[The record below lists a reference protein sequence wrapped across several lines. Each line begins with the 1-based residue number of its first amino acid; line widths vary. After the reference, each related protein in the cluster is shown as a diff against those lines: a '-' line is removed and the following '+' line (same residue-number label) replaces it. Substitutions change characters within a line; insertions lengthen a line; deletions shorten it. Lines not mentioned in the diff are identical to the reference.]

1 MTTSVCMGIYNGAE
15 YLETQ
20 LESILNQS
28 KAPDEVIL
36 CEDGSSDRSG
46 EIAEAFI
53 ENHGLQERWKLY
65 RNQERKGYP
74 GNFYYAMSL
83 CSMNVVFLADQDDL
97 WATGKMDD
105 MCKVFEAYLEA
116 KCVCCKFGL
125 IDGEGKDIHSLMQ
138 PAVSHGTGNAREVS
152 IADVFYKCEW
162 PGMVMAY
169 RRTWFEQKAE
179 ERQLGEGSRLPH
191 DFLVSALA
199 AEDHGFLQIDSELA
213 YHRRHEHNTGEEEH
227 RLSRLLNREHKL
239 REIEKYNGLLDLF
252 REERVLVS
260 EEAVR
265 TLEEKRK
272 VMGER
277 YEALLSRRI
286 IKVMANAWRNRKM
299 VRPATAL
306 CDMVLCAGCD
316 RTRKCP

>member
-15 YLETQ
+15 YLEAQ
-20 LESILNQS
+20 LESIRNQS

-53 ENHGLQERWKLY
+53 KRHRLSERWKLC
-65 RNQERKGYP
+65 RNRERKGYP
-74 GNFYYAMSL
+74 GNFYHAMSL
-83 CSMNVVFLADQDDL
+83 CTMDVVFLADQDDI
-97 WATGKMDD
+97 WAANKMDE
-105 MCKVFEAYLEA
+105 MCKTFEAHAEA

-152 IADVFYKCEW
+152 IGDVFYKCEW

-169 RRTWFEQKAE
+169 RRAWFEEKIR
-179 ERQLGEGSRLPH
+179 ERRPGQDSRLPH

-199 AEDHGFLQIDSELA
+199 AEDKGFLQIDSELA
-213 YHRRHEHNTGEEEH
+213 YHRRHEHNTGGEEH
-227 RLSRLLNREHKL
+227 RLGRLLNRRRKL
-239 REIEKYNGLLDLF
+239 QEIEKYNSLLDIF
-252 REERVLVS
+252 REEGVLSS
-260 EEAVR
+260 EEALR

-277 YEALLSRRI
+277 YEALFSRRMT
-286 IKVMANAWRNRKM
+286 KVVANAWRNRRM
-299 VRPATAL
+299 VRPATVI
-306 CDMVLCAGCD
+306 CDMVLCFGRDPGA
-316 RTRKCP
+316 